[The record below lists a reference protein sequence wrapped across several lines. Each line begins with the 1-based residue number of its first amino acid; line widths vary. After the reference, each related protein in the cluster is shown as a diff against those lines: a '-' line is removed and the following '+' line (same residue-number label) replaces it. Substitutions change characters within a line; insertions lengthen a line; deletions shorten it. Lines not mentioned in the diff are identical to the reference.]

1 MHSEQ
6 NCPANEAELDELL
19 SQPSERLVAFFQR
32 FHEKRLAIL
41 GIGGKIGVTLGMAA
55 ARAARLASSDTEVLG
70 VSRFS
75 DTEARKKLEDA
86 GLTTIACDLLDESA
100 VRALPD
106 VDDVVFMAGRKFG
119 TSGESSLTWAMNT
132 IVPVHVAE
140 RYPHART
147 VVFSTGCVYPLVAA
161 ESGGCDETCE
171 PSPIGEYAQSTL
183 ARERVFEH
191 CSRTRGT
198 PVLLFRLNYAIDL
211 RYGVLHDIATQVWEE
226 KPIDLSVR
234 SFNCIWQGDVIERA
248 LLALDFCGSP
258 PSILNVSGPEMVSTR
273 AVAEYFSKEF
283 HKPLR
288 LINEEKTPEP
298 AYLCDARRSFA
309 SFGYPAVTL
318 EHMLALTAV
327 WIRQGGSSLRKPTHF
342 QTTDGKY

>member
-6 NCPANEAELDELL
+6 TCPANEAELDELL
-19 SQPSERLVAFFQR
+19 SQPSERLVTFFR
-32 FHEKRLAIL
+32 RLHGKRLAIL

-55 ARAARLASSDTEVLG
+55 VRAARLAGGGTDIVG

-75 DTEARKKLEDA
+75 GAEARNKLESA
-86 GLTTIACDLLDESA
+86 GLTTIACDLLDERA

-106 VDDVVFMAGRKFG
+106 ADFVIFMAGRKFG

-140 RYPHART
+140 RYPRART

-161 ESGGCDETCE
+161 ESGGCDETSE

-191 CSRTRGT
+191 YSRTRGT
-198 PVLLFRLNYAIDL
+198 PVTLFRLNYAIDL

-234 SFNCIWQGDVIERA
+234 NFNCIWQGDVIERA
-248 LLALDFCGSP
+248 LLALDFCDSP
-258 PSILNVSGPEMVSTR
+258 PYILNVSGPEMVSTK

-288 LINEEKTPEP
+288 FINEDVAPEP
-298 AYLCDARRSFA
+298 AYLCDARCSFA

-318 EHMLALTAV
+318 ERMLALTAA
-327 WIRQGGSSLRKPTHF
+327 WIRQGGSSLHKPTHF
-342 QTTDGKY
+342 QTTDGNY